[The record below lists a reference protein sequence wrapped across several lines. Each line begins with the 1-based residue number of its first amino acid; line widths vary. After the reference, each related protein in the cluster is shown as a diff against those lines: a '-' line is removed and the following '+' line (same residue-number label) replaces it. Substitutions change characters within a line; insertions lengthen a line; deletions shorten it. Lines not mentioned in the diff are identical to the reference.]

1 MPSSS
6 TVVRKGLAWDRISI
20 CDLRYF
26 IFETGQGGVTCMV
39 REYNVAFIS
48 GQCVPCR
55 DSQPNIAIIIAWQ
68 RWLRLVQLQHGL
80 MWVFNCIT

>member
-6 TVVRKGLAWDRISI
+6 TVVRKGLAWDGISI

-48 GQCVPCR
+48 GQCVPEHCH
-55 DSQPNIAIIIAWQ
+55 IIAWQ
-68 RWLRLVQLQHGL
+68 RWLRYSSC
-80 MWVFNCIT
+80 NCSMV